1 MTVAELLKKKRDLE
15 KKLNTCIYEFE
26 VDTGVE
32 ISNMFNLRRY
42 EHSDL
47 TGKDIKVPDI
57 HVTLDL

>member
-26 VDTGVE
+26 IDTGVE
-32 ISNMFNLRRY
+32 ISNMYNLGKNA
-42 EHSDL
+42 HSNL
-47 TGKDIKVPDI
+47 TGKNIKVPDV